1 MQHDD
6 ADDAN
11 HGREISDPHWAR
23 LIFML
28 VYWLLGGIAFCL
40 AALLGVAQLIVL
52 WSRGRRHEGL
62 ESSGALLARYA
73 CDCLRYIVF
82 AGDEKPFPLGPL
94 PRE

>member
-6 ADDAN
+6 SDDMR
-11 HGREISDPHWAR
+11 GDGGGSDPHWAR
-23 LIFML
+23 LLFMAG
-28 VYWLLGGIAFCL
+28 YWLLGGVAFCL
-40 AALLGVAQLIVL
+40 AALLGLAQLIVL
-52 WSRGRRHEGL
+52 WSRGRRHRGL
-62 ESSGALLARYA
+62 ESSGGLLARYA